1 SENIV
6 LVLSTVPNGTCTEE
20 KTLHLLQ
27 IVVLLWNWSWRIRP
41 GERWQPKC
49 NRRTVLKPTPAK
61 PLERPAIN
69 GGTSKPAE
77 LEHPLPP
84 ERRILLCYRCSV
96 HARGAAHLRPQHP
109 NSRSAWKAVG
119 SETRMQGTGDA
130 GGDRKSVV

>member
-1 SENIV
+1 MEGPVKGESENIV

-49 NRRTVLKPTPAK
+49 NRRMVPKPMPAK

-69 GGTSKPAE
+69 GGRTHRKRAAAP
-77 LEHPLPP
+77 
-84 ERRILLCYRCSV
+84 RRATPCGITQLDDVRQ
-96 HARGAAHLRPQHP
+96 LRP
-109 NSRSAWKAVG
+109 SAPHNN
-119 SETRMQGTGDA
+119 
-130 GGDRKSVV
+130 